1 MLITN
6 RKLRAG
12 APFTLGNRVIF
23 QSFGVDIIKTCSNP
37 SNDALKRSDDFIGY
51 NVDGE
56 YSSANYN
63 RNLYKVDDENTFT
76 SNEVYDVEFE
86 DSDDVSVI

>member
-1 MLITN
+1 MLIVN

-12 APFTLGNRVIF
+12 APFTLGDRVVF
-23 QSFGVDIIKTCSNP
+23 QSFGVDVIKTCNSP
-37 SNDALKRSDDFIGY
+37 STKNLKVSDDFIGY

-63 RNLYKVDDENTFT
+63 RNLYKVDDESTFT
-76 SNEVYDVEFE
+76 SNEVFDVEFE
-86 DSDDVSVI
+86 DSDNVSVL